1 MTTQTPDRSDGQGEA
16 LAPATARQLEV
27 GEKFTIGVIA
37 RRYWNNTGLHVTA
50 GQRYQ
55 LTARGT
61 WVDFYIPCG
70 ANGYQA
76 PGWLLRGPLGLPIRF
91 MQGLRRVPESSW
103 FVLAGAVRAAGDCQY
118 FVAGSSREVRMP
130 ASGQLAFFAN
140 DVPGFYWNNLG
151 SIRLEIIRLSSDAS
165 APT

>member
-1 MTTQTPDRSDGQGEA
+1 MTTQTPHRPDGKGEV
-16 LAPATARQLEV
+16 LASATARQLEV
-27 GEKFTIGVIA
+27 GEKFTIDIIA
-37 RRYWNNTGLHVTA
+37 RRYWNDAGLHVAA

-61 WVDFYIPCG
+61 WVDLWYPCG
-70 ANGYQA
+70 ADGYPT
-76 PGWLLRGPLGLPIRF
+76 PGWQLRGPLAPLTRIV
-91 MQGLRRVPESSW
+91 QGLRRVPEGDW

-130 ASGQLAFFAN
+130 ANGQLAFFAN

-151 SIRLEIIRLSSDAS
+151 SIQLEIIRLS
-165 APT
+165 

>member
-1 MTTQTPDRSDGQGEA
+1 MTTQTPHRSDGKGEV
-16 LAPATARQLEV
+16 LASATGRQLEV
-27 GEKFTIGVIA
+27 GEKFTIDVIA

-55 LTARGT
+55 LAARGT
-61 WVDFYIPCG
+61 WIDFYIPCD
-70 ANGYQA
+70 ADGY
-76 PGWLLRGPLGLPIRF
+76 PTMSWLLRGPLAPAGRIVE
-91 MQGLRRVPESSW
+91 GLRRVPEGNW

-118 FVAGSSREVRMP
+118 FVAGSSCEAHMP

-151 SIRLEIIRLSSDAS
+151 SIRLEITRLS
-165 APT
+165 

>member
-1 MTTQTPDRSDGQGEA
+1 MTAQTPYRPDGQGDA
-16 LAPATARQLEV
+16 LAPASARQLEA
-27 GEKFTIGVIA
+27 GEKFTIDVIA

-50 GQRYQ
+50 GQRYR
-55 LTARGT
+55 LAARGT

-70 ANGYQA
+70 ADGYQA
-76 PGWLLRGPLGLPIRF
+76 PGWLLRGHLGLPTRF
-91 MQGLRRVPESSW
+91 MQGLRRVPGGSW
-103 FVLAGAVRAAGDCQY
+103 FVLVGAVRAAADCQY

-151 SIRLEIIRLSSDAS
+151 STRLEITRLS
-165 APT
+165 